1 MRGRVRVIMAPFD
14 VTGCHASNDFHPM
27 IRIATRRSRLA
38 LWQAEHVAARLR
50 AHGTEVVLVPMVTQ
64 GDRVLDRSLAL
75 VGGKGLFI
83 KELETA
89 MLQDRADIAVHS
101 MKDVPAHMP
110 AGFSLAVMLER
121 ASPFDAFV
129 SNAHASFEALP
140 QGARV
145 GTASIRRRCQLLHR
159 RPDLQIGLLRGNVD
173 TRLAK
178 LDAGEFDAI
187 ILACAGLE
195 RLELHP
201 RIRQVLSPELSLPAI
216 GQGVVGI
223 ECRAGDDAIAARLAV
238 LHDPATARRVLAERA
253 LGAALGG
260 DCSSPIAAFAEEI
273 TPGRLRVRGR
283 VGAADGSVLLSAQSE
298 GDVGE
303 ATALGRQ
310 VAHAL
315 LEQGAAE
322 LLRAALPT

>member
-1 MRGRVRVIMAPFD
+1 
-14 VTGCHASNDFHPM
+14 M

-50 AHGTEVVLVPMVTQ
+50 AHGNEVTLVPMVTQ

-83 KELETA
+83 KELEA
-89 MLQDRADIAVHS
+89 AILEDRADIAVHS

-110 AGFSLAVMLER
+110 AGFSLPVMLER
-121 ASPFDAFV
+121 ASPYDAFV
-129 SNAHASFEALP
+129 SGSYASFEALP
-140 QGARV
+140 AGARI

-195 RLELHP
+195 RLGLAQ
-201 RIRQVLSPELSLPAI
+201 RIRQVLPPELSLPAI

-223 ECRAGDDAIAARLAV
+223 ECRADDASIAERLSV
-238 LHDPATARRVLAERA
+238 LHHPATAGRVHAERA

-273 TPGRLRVRGR
+273 APGRLRVQGR
-283 VGAADGSVLLSAQSE
+283 VGAEDGSVLLSAQAE
-298 GDVGE
+298 GDFANAV
-303 ATALGRQ
+303 ALGEQ
-310 VAHAL
+310 VARTL
-315 LEQGAAE
+315 LEQGAGE
-322 LLRAALPT
+322 LLHAALPT